1 MSQTTTQNLGIL
13 ALAVVAACAITLLGR
28 LLSRLFDSN
37 TVATLPGPPS
47 PSWIYGN
54 MIQLVLA
61 ENYGDHEYRWQKQ
74 FGPVYRIKGC
84 FGEDRLMVSDPQA
97 LKYIINNPAFTRTP
111 SELKNAHVVFGEE
124 SVFCIKG
131 REHRSLHSIM
141 SGGISGRGVRSF
153 LPVFVD
159 VSKRVI
165 HEWEKLCSPG
175 SSSRIDVSQMIDH
188 ATLDI
193 ICDAA
198 LGLPVNTVQNPNHPL
213 ALSHLHILSSAFIR
227 SKSSIIAQFFTEYI
241 PDFVFLLALRLR
253 IGPLAALLS
262 FRNTTAQLMKEKGQD
277 FLQRDVSEKS
287 DVLSTIFAGRG
298 SKRNGI
304 TADQLLNQ
312 IPIILIGGQD
322 TTSTALAWA
331 FHWLAQNPEFQGSLR
346 QEILSANLNSQ
357 EGELDYDSMPLLNAL
372 LKETLRMFPPGP
384 VSERSA
390 SEDCVLPLSSEIVTT
405 TGERIREL
413 PVRKGQ
419 VIYLAV
425 GAYQRQEA
433 LWGPDANEFKPSRWL
448 EGDPCKGQ
456 TNPLGPYGQVFAFLG
471 GHRVCVGWRFA
482 VVEMQVILTQ
492 LLAKFSFSLPK
503 DSIVRARLSGTQFP
517 ADSEGVKGLWLSVE
531 RVVR

>member
-1 MSQTTTQNLGIL
+1 MSQTTAENLSIL
-13 ALAVVAACAITLLGR
+13 TLAVVVACTIALLGR

-37 TVATLPGPPS
+37 AVATLPGPPS
-47 PSWIYGN
+47 PSLIYGN
-54 MIQLVLA
+54 MTQLVLA

-74 FGPVYRIKGC
+74 YGPVYRIKGC
-84 FGEDRLMVSDPQA
+84 FGEDRLMVSDPQT

-111 SELKNAHVVFGEE
+111 SELKTAHVVFGED

-193 ICDAA
+193 ICDESH
-198 LGLPVNTVQNPNHPL
+198 HPL

-227 SKSSIIAQFFTEYI
+227 SKSSIIAQFFTGYI

-253 IGPLAALLS
+253 LGPLAALLS
-262 FRNTTAQLMKEKGQD
+262 FRKTTAQLMKEKGQD
-277 FLQRDVSEKS
+277 LQRDVSDKS
-287 DVLSTIFAGRG
+287 DFAGRG

-304 TADQLLNQ
+304 TPDQLVNQ

-322 TTSTALAWA
+322 TTSTTLAWA

-346 QEILSANLNSQ
+346 QEILSAKLNLE
-357 EGELDYDSMPLLNAL
+357 EGELDYEKMPLLNAL
-372 LKETLRMFPPGP
+372 LKVR
-384 VSERSA
+384 SRSA

-419 VIYLAV
+419 FIYLAV

-448 EGDPCKGQ
+448 DGDPCKGQ

-503 DSIVRARLSGTQFP
+503 DSVVRARYSGTQFP

-531 RVVR
+531 RVVS